1 MLNEGAT
8 PDAADPAYIEYRI
21 GDDEDEFGIIHAR
34 YAPNVMRPGPGGVIV
49 YWHVDDIQA
58 AVNRL
63 IEMGAKECEPI
74 TKRGNEGFVRPP

>member
-1 MLNEGAT
+1 M
-8 PDAADPAYIEYRI
+8 
-21 GDDEDEFGIIHAR
+21 
-34 YAPNVMRPGPGGVIV
+34 V